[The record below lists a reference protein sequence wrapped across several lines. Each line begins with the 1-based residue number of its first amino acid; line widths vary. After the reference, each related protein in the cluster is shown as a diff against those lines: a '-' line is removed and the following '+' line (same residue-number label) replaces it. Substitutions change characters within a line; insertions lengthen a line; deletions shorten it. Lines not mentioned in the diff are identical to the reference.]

1 MKRAWGFDHIMTKKG
16 MLSAS
21 SDVGFIFIAYNLKR
35 IINIIGIKEL
45 IEFLSSYF
53 VKNPLKRSIKRLINN
68 LLQLKS
74 VKFEMIN
81 THILSNKFN
90 IFELNPKIQIGF

>member
-16 MLSAS
+16 KERAS

-45 IEFLSSYF
+45 IEILSSYF
-53 VKNPLKRSIKRLINN
+53 VKPSIKQAFNRCVSHY
-68 LLQLKS
+68 LQLKS
-74 VKFEMIN
+74 VKLKMIQK
-81 THILSNKFN
+81 TRIIL
-90 IFELNPKIQIGF
+90 